1 MKLLALSVNALLVA
15 YLVGSIPFGYLIA
28 LGARGVDIRKVG
40 SGNIGATNVG
50 RVLGFRFFVL
60 VFVLDLL
67 KGFLP
72 TYGAARLVESVT
84 GQGFPTLPVLSALA
98 AILGHNFPA
107 YLRFRGGKG
116 VATSL
121 GALLALDAPAALA
134 AAGGFGCALLATRYV
149 SVSSL
154 FGGVVFA
161 VVHFV
166 RSRAPLS
173 RDELPMTLV
182 TIALLVLLFFRH
194 RKNLA
199 RLWEGTEPRVPLRRR
214 KKPPEGKVAWVL
226 VLLFAAALAGVAGA
240 LAVHAAKRAELRL
253 GPCTLTEVARVATGH
268 QRAERLAFA
277 DRGRLLAVT
286 CPRYDR
292 VVLYRVTDDLRLEL
306 YRDIELEG
314 HPVAIW
320 PAEDRLYVLQRPAG
334 DARHVEPGFWETF
347 DFQGRRIGSRYRV
360 GFYPDDLAIT
370 PDGRHA
376 LVLTSGRAEGD
387 PHRPRPA
394 LAVIE
399 LGADSSAHRVAGRV
413 EIDHDGWDPD
423 RLALSASGRRAL
435 VGMLRKDQA
444 VTIDLADPAQPVIVD
459 RSNPGM
465 NPETVRLD
473 LPELGECVAWPRPLE
488 SAFDIYEAA
497 SMRPLGRFCLRGGLN
512 LSPTRPTGVAEA
524 AERGLVAVATR
535 SGSVHL
541 IAIRPRPDQRA
552 VAAADSAPGLRRR

>member
-1 MKLLALSVNALLVA
+1 MLA
-15 YLVGSIPFGYLIA
+15 
-28 LGARGVDIRKVG
+28 
-40 SGNIGATNVG
+40 
-50 RVLGFRFFVL
+50 
-60 VFVLDLL
+60 
-67 KGFLP
+67 
-72 TYGAARLVESVT
+72 
-84 GQGFPTLPVLSALA
+84 ALA
-98 AILGHNFPA
+98 AILGHNFPV

-173 RDELPMTLV
+173 RDELAMTLV

-199 RLWEGTEPRVPLRRR
+199 RLREGTEPRVTLRRR
-214 KKPPEGKVAWVL
+214 KKPPEGRIAWVL
-226 VLLFAAALAGVAGA
+226 VLVLAAALAGVAGA
-240 LAVHAAKRAELRL
+240 LAVQAAKRAELRL

-277 DRGRLLAVT
+277 DHGRLLAVT
-286 CPRYDR
+286 CPRYNR

-306 YRDIELEG
+306 HRDIELEG
-314 HPVAIW
+314 RPVAIW

-370 PDGRHA
+370 PDGRYA

-399 LGADSSAHRVAGRV
+399 LGADSVAHRLAGRV
-413 EIDHDGWDPD
+413 ELDNEGADPD
-423 RLALSASGRRAL
+423 RLALSASGRQAI
-435 VGMLRKDQA
+435 VGMLRKDQTGDRRPGRPGA
-444 VTIDLADPAQPVIVD
+444 AGDRRPIEPGDEDRNGPARPSRARRVCRLAPAAGVGARPLRSGLDAPAGPALSPRSAQPEPDPAD
-459 RSNPGM
+459 GRGAGGRAWPGGG
-465 NPETVRLD
+465 RHA
-473 LPELGECVAWPRPLE
+473 LGERPPDRYP
-488 SAFDIYEAA
+488 A
-497 SMRPLGRFCLRGGLN
+497 RPGSRTQNRHISRGC
-512 LSPTRPTGVAEA
+512 
-524 AERGLVAVATR
+524 ATR
-535 SGSVHL
+535 C
-541 IAIRPRPDQRA
+541 RT
-552 VAAADSAPGLRRR
+552 SAHRTLTENN

>member
-1 MKLLALSVNALLVA
+1 VKLLAISVNALLVA

-28 LGARGVDIRKVG
+28 LWARGVDIRKVG

-50 RVLGFRFFVL
+50 RVLGFRFFLL
-60 VFVLDLL
+60 VFTLDML

-72 TYGAARLVESVT
+72 TYGAVRLLESVT
-84 GQGFPTLPVLSALA
+84 GQAFPSLPVLAALA
-98 AILGHNFPA
+98 SILGHNFPV

-121 GALLALDAPAALA
+121 GALLALDAAAALV

-173 RDELPMTLV
+173 RAELAMTLV

-199 RLWEGTEPRVPLRRR
+199 RLREGTEPRVTLRRR
-214 KKPPEGKVAWVL
+214 KKPPEGRVAWVL
-226 VLLFAAALAGVAGA
+226 VLLFAAVLAGVAGG
-240 LAVHAAKRAELRL
+240 LVVQAAKRAELRL

-277 DRGRLLAVT
+277 DGGRLLAVT

-306 YRDIELEG
+306 HCDIALEG
-314 HPVAIW
+314 HPMAIW

-387 PHRPRPA
+387 RHQPRPA

-399 LGADSSAHRVAGRV
+399 LGADSSAHRLAGRV
-413 EIDHDGWDPD
+413 ELDNGEADPD
-423 RLALSASGRRAL
+423 RLALSASGRRAI
-435 VGMLRKDQA
+435 VGMLQKDLA
-444 VTIDLADPAQPVIVD
+444 VTVDLADPAQPMIVD
-459 RSNPGM
+459 RSNQGM
-465 NPETVRLD
+465 KTDAVRLD
-473 LPELGECVAWPRPLE
+473 LPMLGECVAWSRPLE
-488 SAFDIYEAA
+488 SGLDFYEAA
-497 SMRPLGRFCLRGGLN
+497 SMRPLGRLCLRGALN
-512 LSPTRPTGVAEA
+512 LSPTRPTGVAQA
-524 AERGLVAVATR
+524 AGRGLVAVATR

-552 VAAADSAPGLRRR
+552 GNRIL